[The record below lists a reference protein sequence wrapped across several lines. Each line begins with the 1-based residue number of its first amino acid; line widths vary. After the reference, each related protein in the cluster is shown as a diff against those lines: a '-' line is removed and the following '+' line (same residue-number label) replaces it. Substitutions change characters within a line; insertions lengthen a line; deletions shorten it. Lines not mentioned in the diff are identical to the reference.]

1 MHETGTRLEILFK
14 DADDQDVYFC
24 FPYASPSA
32 TEQSVKNLITAI
44 LDNNTLFVHVPVR
57 VVKAQTS
64 TYSTHEY
71 DLES

>member
-1 MHETGTRLEILFK
+1 MHESGTRLEILFK

-32 TEQSVKNLITAI
+32 PAQYVRNLVSAI

-57 VVKAQTS
+57 VVKAQTYTVS
-64 TYSTHEY
+64 TNEY
-71 DLES
+71 DLT